1 MHALSSNPAIK
12 ETSMKRKILW
22 AFLIIWLILT
32 AYLLFLSNKW
42 ASAATP
48 SYAASSAVTTDNF
61 AELLRETL
69 QKNPDL
75 LLSVLRENSEA
86 VLEMCIRDSPIS
98 ATRRSGS
105 ACPSRCPRSSASPRP
120 PLRWCCSFLAASVC
134 PSLRT
139 KRVARKS
146 MWGGEG
152 EPFWLSLIH
161 L

>member
-1 MHALSSNPAIK
+1 
-12 ETSMKRKILW
+12 MKRKILW

-75 LLSVLRENSEA
+75 LLSVLQRKQ
-86 VLEMCIRDSPIS
+86 RGR
-98 ATRRSGS
+98 TRHRSGRLQP
-105 ACPSRCPRSSASPRP
+105 APPQEPDRP
-120 PLRWCCSFLAASVC
+120 V
-134 PSLRT
+134 
-139 KRVARKS
+139 
-146 MWGGEG
+146 EG
-152 EPFWLSLIH
+152 
-161 L
+161 

>member
-75 LLSVLRENSEA
+75 LLSVLRGRTRHRSGRLQPA
-86 VLEMCIRDSPIS
+86 PPQKPDSP
-98 ATRRSGS
+98 
-105 ACPSRCPRSSASPRP
+105 
-120 PLRWCCSFLAASVC
+120 V
-134 PSLRT
+134 
-139 KRVARKS
+139 
-146 MWGGEG
+146 EG
-152 EPFWLSLIH
+152 
-161 L
+161 